1 MKTYDHAA
9 LQNEWATSE
18 RWRGIKRDYT
28 AEDVAKL
35 RGSVEIKYTLAERG
49 AIIAFRPL
57 ILHASSPATAP
68 AHRRVIHIDFAAVEL
83 PEPLE
88 WHSRVA

>member
-9 LQNEWATSE
+9 LENEWATSE

-28 AEDVAKL
+28 AEDVVKL

-49 AIIAFRPL
+49 AN
-57 ILHASSPATAP
+57 SG
-68 AHRRVIHIDFAAVEL
+68 
-83 PEPLE
+83 
-88 WHSRVA
+88 VARH